1 MENTS
6 HNPDQHMFGFRQL
19 ATNGRKKIGVLIG
32 AGAPVSINVGEK
44 EKWKPLIPNIAGLE
58 KIVLEDLSE
67 KQKNVYTQIKQSFED
82 SNLEKV
88 LSRVRMLAEV
98 IDVGTLF
105 DFKAKDFTD
114 LSEAICNSIR
124 NVVSQDLPV
133 GPNPYSELVSWI
145 TGINR
150 KYAVEIFTTN
160 YDLLIE
166 NALERARTPY
176 FDGFSGSK
184 NAFFDP
190 SSISKNDLPSRWVR
204 LWKLHGSIG
213 WESTENGEVVRLPNS
228 NNANMVYPSHIKY
241 DQTQAAPFSS
251 LFERLKNFILEPD
264 ILILST
270 GFSFA
275 DAHISSRLLESL
287 MANPTA
293 ALLAFQFNSLADE
306 KAAKELALKCSGVSV
321 FCTDGAVIN
330 GVEAKWKLG
339 TPPTKNWPEIR
350 SEYYKDNKFLL
361 GDFVRLAR
369 FLATAGSNIS
379 QDIVPQ
385 SNSENQKEE
394 EESKVEVEA

>member
-1 MENTS
+1 MENTI

-19 ATNGRKKIGVLIG
+19 ATNGRKRIGILIG
-32 AGAPVSINVGEK
+32 AGAPVSINMGEDGA
-44 EKWKPLIPNIAGLE
+44 WKPLIPNIAGLE
-58 KIVLEDLSE
+58 TIVVQELTMSQRE
-67 KQKNVYTQIKQSFED
+67 VYNQIKASFPD

-98 IDVGTLF
+98 IGDGKIF
-105 DFKAKDFTD
+105 NFSASDFSA
-114 LSEAICNSIR
+114 LSKAICNSIR
-124 NVVSQDLPV
+124 TVVSQDLPA

-145 TGINR
+145 NGINR

-184 NAFFDP
+184 SAFFDP
-190 SSISKNDLPSRWVR
+190 SSISKNDLPPRWVR

-213 WESTENGEVVRLPNS
+213 WETNIKGEVVRVPDS
-228 NNANMVYPSHIKY
+228 TNANMVYPSHIKY

-264 ILILST
+264 ALLLST

-275 DAHISSRLLESL
+275 DAHISSRILECL

-293 ALLAFQFNSLADE
+293 ALFAFQFNGLAME
-306 KAAKELALKCSGVSV
+306 QAAKDLALKCSGISV
-321 FCTDGAVIN
+321 FCNDGAVIN
-330 GVEAKWKLG
+330 GVEAKWKIG
-339 TPPTKNWPEIR
+339 TPPTKNWQEIR
-350 SEYYKDNKFLL
+350 AEYYQDNKFLL
-361 GDFVRLAR
+361 GDFKRLAR
-369 FLATAGSNIS
+369 FLATAGSDIS
-379 QDIVPQ
+379 QDALPLDDQQV
-385 SNSENQKEE
+385 ST
-394 EESKVEVEA
+394 

>member
-32 AGAPVSINVGEK
+32 AGAPVSINMGDAK
-44 EKWKPLIPNIAGLE
+44 NWKPLIPNIVGLE
-58 KIVLEDLSE
+58 KIVLGDLSE
-67 KQKNVYTQIKQSFED
+67 SQRGVYSQIKSSFPD

-98 IDVGTLF
+98 VGDGRLF
-105 DFKAKDFTD
+105 EFSEKDFSD

-124 NVVSQDLPV
+124 EVVAQDLPL
-133 GPNPYSELVSWI
+133 GANPYSELVSWI
-145 TGINR
+145 NGINR

-184 NAFFDP
+184 SAFFDP
-190 SSISKNDLPSRWVR
+190 SSISKNDLPPRWVR

-213 WESTENGEVVRLPNS
+213 WESNDKGEVIRVPNS
-228 NNANMVYPSHIKY
+228 KKANMVYPSHIKY

-251 LFERLKNFILEPD
+251 LFERLKNFVLEPD
-264 ILILST
+264 TLILSA

-275 DAHISSRLLESL
+275 DAHISSRLLECL

-293 ALLAFQFNSLADE
+293 ALYAFQFNSLADE
-306 KAAKELALKCSGVSV
+306 KAAKELALKCPGISV

-330 GVEAKWKLG
+330 GVEAKWKIG
-339 TPPTKNWPEIR
+339 TPPAKNWHEIR
-350 SEYYKDNKFLL
+350 AEYYKDDKFLL
-361 GDFVRLAR
+361 GDFLRLAR
-369 FLATAGSNIS
+369 FLATAGSDIS
-379 QDIVPQ
+379 QDVVPPIPP
-385 SNSENQKEE
+385 
-394 EESKVEVEA
+394 EVEEDLI

>member
-19 ATNGRKKIGVLIG
+19 ATNGRKRIGILIG
-32 AGAPVSINVGEK
+32 AGAPVSINVGDAGN
-44 EKWKPLIPNIAGLE
+44 WKPLIPNIAGLE
-58 KIVLEDLSE
+58 KIVLEELSE
-67 KQKNVYTQIKQSFED
+67 KQREVYGQIRSSSPD

-98 IDVGTLF
+98 IGDGKIF
-105 DFKAKDFTD
+105 DLTANDFSD

-124 NVVSQDLPV
+124 KVVAQDLPS

-145 TGINR
+145 NGINR

-160 YDLLIE
+160 YDLLAE
-166 NALERARTPY
+166 NALERAKTPY

-184 NAFFDP
+184 SAFFDP
-190 SSISKNDLPSRWVR
+190 SSISKNDLPPRWVR

-213 WESTENGEVVRLPNS
+213 WESNAHGEVVRVPNS
-228 NNANMVYPSHIKY
+228 TNANMVYPSHIKY

-264 ILILST
+264 ALILST

-275 DAHISSRLLESL
+275 DTHISSRILECL

-293 ALLAFQFNSLADE
+293 ALFAFQFNNLADE
-306 KAAKELALKCSGVSV
+306 KAAKELALKCSGISV
-321 FCTDGAVIN
+321 FCSDGAVIN
-330 GVEAKWKLG
+330 GVEAKWKIG
-339 TPPTKNWPEIR
+339 TPPTKNWHEIR
-350 SEYYKDNKFLL
+350 EEYYKDGKFIL
-361 GDFVRLAR
+361 GDFLRLAR
-369 FLATAGSNIS
+369 FLATAGSDIS
-379 QDIVPQ
+379 QDAVPPVPPDVTA
-385 SNSENQKEE
+385 EML
-394 EESKVEVEA
+394 